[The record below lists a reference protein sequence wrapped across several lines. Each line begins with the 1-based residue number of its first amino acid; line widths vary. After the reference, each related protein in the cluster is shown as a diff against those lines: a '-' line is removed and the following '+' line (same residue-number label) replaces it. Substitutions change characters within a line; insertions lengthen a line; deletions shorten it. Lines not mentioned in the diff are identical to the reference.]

1 MLKDTLGK
9 NIATAGPNSPTVPSY
24 SFFPKLCSNYENR
37 ICIYLSYQL
46 LLRLIKPKNIG
57 VGRRRYLQGAGA
69 LTTMALLGNTAE
81 AIERGHLGHHN
92 RGRWGDDHHGPRTDK
107 RIVGYY
113 PSWAGDYTPHDVPYD
128 KLTHLNYAF
137 LETEANG
144 EVKLAVTG
152 DSAPE
157 VLAEF
162 EAVTHEQ
169 HHTSF
174 MLSIADFGS
183 NMSAVAALGARRER
197 FARTAVEQLRRYNFD
212 GIDIDWEYPDGSV
225 REDDPENF
233 TLLLEE
239 LRGQLDEAEAADGQ
253 HYELSMAAAP
263 IPSNIDPL
271 EVGKIADML
280 DFVNVMNYN
289 FYGSWSS
296 ATNFNA
302 PLYAPYDDPT
312 YWQQLLTVDNAMQ
325 YWADQPISRDKLVL
339 GTPFYGFAFENV
351 KNENQG
357 LFQPFD
363 GADTKSYDDIRQL
376 KTEPHYQYHWHR
388 EARVPWLYSE
398 RDDTFVTFDD
408 RHSLMEKSRYVRD
421 NDFGGMMCWELSHDP
436 SNTLISAIHA
446 ALRSSHRR

>member
-1 MLKDTLGK
+1 M
-9 NIATAGPNSPTVPSY
+9 PTQ
-24 SFFPKLCSNYENR
+24 NT
-37 ICIYLSYQL
+37 
-46 LLRLIKPKNIG
+46 G
-57 VGRRRYLQGAGA
+57 VRRRRYLRSAGA
-69 LTTMALLGNTAE
+69 VTTLALLGNTAE
-81 AIERGHLGHHN
+81 AREEHRNHHH
-92 RGRWGDDHHGPRTDK
+92 HHGRRPDK
-107 RIVGYY
+107 RVVAYY

-157 VLAEF
+157 VLEQF
-162 EAVTHEQ
+162 ERITHERPW
-169 HHTSF
+169 TTF
-174 MLSIADFGS
+174 MLTISEFGD
-183 NMSAVAALGARRER
+183 NMSTAASTADGRER
-197 FARTAVEQLRRYNFD
+197 FARTAVEQLRKYNFG

-239 LRGQLDEAEAADGQ
+239 LRTQLDEAGEEDGQ

-271 EVGKIADML
+271 EVGTIADYL
-280 DFVNVMNYN
+280 DFINVMNYN
-289 FYGSWSS
+289 FYGSWSA

-312 YWQQLLTVDNAMQ
+312 YWQGLLTVDHAMQ
-325 YWADQPISRDKLVL
+325 YWADQPIAREKLVL
-339 GTPFYGFAFENV
+339 GTPFYGFVFENV
-351 KNENQG
+351 KNENRG

-363 GADTKSYDDIRQL
+363 GADTESYHSIRQL
-376 KTEPHYQYHWHR
+376 KTKPHYQYHWHH

-398 RDDTFVTFDD
+398 ADDTFVTYDD
-408 RHSLMEKSRYVRD
+408 KHSLMEKSRYVRD
-421 NDFGGMMCWELSHDP
+421 NDFGGMMCWELSQDP
-436 SNTLISAIHA
+436 SNTLVSAIHT
-446 ALRSSHRR
+446 ALGCSHRHERR

>member
-1 MLKDTLGK
+1 MK
-9 NIATAGPNSPTVPSY
+9 IQNS
-24 SFFPKLCSNYENR
+24 
-37 ICIYLSYQL
+37 
-46 LLRLIKPKNIG
+46 G

-69 LTTMALLGNTAE
+69 ATTLALFGNTVE
-81 AIERGHLGHHN
+81 AREGHE
-92 RGRWGDDHHGPRTDK
+92 DHHRHRHGRRSDK
-107 RIVGYY
+107 RVVAYY
-113 PSWAGDYTPHDVPYD
+113 PSWAGDYTPRDVPYD

-152 DSAPE
+152 DYAPE
-157 VLAEF
+157 VLEQF
-162 EAVTHEQ
+162 EEITHEQ
-169 HHTSF
+169 PWTTF
-174 MLSIADFGS
+174 MLTIAEFGD
-183 NMSAVAALGARRER
+183 NMSAAASTADSRKR
-197 FARTAVEQLRRYNFD
+197 FARTAVEHLRKYNFD

-239 LRGQLDEAEAADGQ
+239 IRNRLDEAGEEDDQ

-271 EVGKIADML
+271 EVGKIAEYL
-280 DFVNVMNYN
+280 DFINVMNYN

-296 ATNFNA
+296 AANFNA

-312 YWQQLLTVDNAMQ
+312 YWQRLLTVDHAMQ
-325 YWADQPISRDKLVL
+325 YWAEKPIARDKLVC
-339 GTPFYGFAFENV
+339 GTPFYGFVFENV
-351 KNENQG
+351 GNENRG

-363 GADTKSYDDIRQL
+363 GADTQSYHAIRQL
-376 KTEPHYQYHWHR
+376 KSKPQYQYHWHR

-398 RDDTFVTFDD
+398 TDDTFVTYDD
-408 RHSLMEKSRYVRD
+408 HHSVMEKSRYVRD

-446 ALRSSHRR
+446 ALGCSRRRGRR

>member
-1 MLKDTLGK
+1 MMG
-9 NIATAGPNSPTVPSY
+9 IQNSS
-24 SFFPKLCSNYENR
+24 
-37 ICIYLSYQL
+37 
-46 LLRLIKPKNIG
+46 
-57 VGRRRYLQGAGA
+57 VGRRRYLRGAGA

-81 AIERGHLGHHN
+81 ASERDHRGHRHQS
-92 RGRWGDDHHGPRTDK
+92 RGDDQHHHHGRRPDK

-113 PSWAGDYTPHDVPYD
+113 PSWAGDYTPHDVPYH

-162 EAVTHEQ
+162 EAITHERQ
-169 HHTSF
+169 HTSF

-183 NMSAVAALGARRER
+183 NMSAVAASADARER

-239 LRGQLDEAEAADGQ
+239 LRSKLDGAGAADGRY
-253 HYELSMAAAP
+253 YELSMAAAP

-271 EVGKIADML
+271 EVEKIADYL

-302 PLYAPYDDPT
+302 PLYAPYEDPT
-312 YWQQLLTVDNAMQ
+312 YWQQLLTVDNAMR

-351 KNENQG
+351 ENENRG

-363 GADTKSYDDIRQL
+363 GADTKSYDDIRRL
-376 KTEPHYQYHWHR
+376 KTEPHYQYHWHH

-398 RDDTFVTFDD
+398 ADDVFVTYDD
-408 RHSLMEKSRYVRD
+408 RHSVMEKSRYVRD

-436 SNTLISAIHA
+436 SNTLISSIHA
-446 ALRSSHRR
+446 VLGCSHRP